1 MKKSQQ
7 KIAVY
12 LYLAIAATF
21 TILNSAEAQILN
33 PVKWSYAAKSG
44 TGGVATI
51 YLRATID
58 DGWHIYS
65 VNQKPGG
72 PQKTV
77 FSFSKSP
84 DYSPIG
90 KPVEPKPLSKFEDA
104 FGIQVY
110 YFSSSVTFQQ
120 KMKIN
125 KGQTIVK
132 GKLTYMACT
141 DKQCLPP
148 EDLTFEIPIN

>member
-7 KIAVY
+7 KITVY

-33 PVKWSYAAKSG
+33 PVKWSYAAKNG

-104 FGIQVY
+104 FG
-110 YFSSSVTFQQ
+110 SHRRRRSPDRLS
-120 KMKIN
+120 KL
-125 KGQTIVK
+125 GQTPDAEK
-132 GKLTYMACT
+132 MLAAS
-141 DKQCLPP
+141 LRSPP
-148 EDLTFEIPIN
+148 A